1 MKLYLVDDYKIFTYL
16 LPNKVEDAFLINYV
30 HYSGEEETITFM
42 ADNNNWVIES
52 TPDITFFKDIN
63 KIDKEIV
70 QNDSIYSIQFSDLTD
85 KVFLYCVDEHQ
96 TFFDYDL
103 STRMELTI
111 GRSGPCEILYDNV
124 NVGSPELKIYKQ
136 NNL

>member
-42 ADNNNWVIES
+42 ADNNNWIIES
-52 TPDITFFKDIN
+52 TPDITFYKDIN

-70 QNDSIYSIQFSDLTD
+70 QADSIYSIQFSDLTD
-85 KVFLYCVDEHQ
+85 KVFLYLYISIFLCLSIDNKAISGFLL
-96 TFFDYDL
+96 FFSSSSSSGFVRL
-103 STRMELTI
+103 S
-111 GRSGPCEILYDNV
+111 
-124 NVGSPELKIYKQ
+124 
-136 NNL
+136 